1 MADPVE
7 EHSGRRGE
15 GGPRGKHPPGTQ
27 FQDDYFIESTALAN
41 VNQTMRV
48 AREEIFGPVICVIPF
63 DTEDEA
69 FRMANDIPYG
79 LGCSIWTRDV
89 GRAHRVARDVEA
101 GIVWINDH
109 HRLHP
114 EYPGA
119 ALMKA
124 GMAKKAAL
132 TSSTSTL
139 RPNTFASASM
149 PRGLTGMRPTGRDN
163 G

>member
-1 MADPVE
+1 MA
-7 EHSGRRGE
+7 HG
-15 GGPRGKHPPGTQ
+15 GKHPPGTQ
-27 FQDDYFIESTALAN
+27 LQDGYFIEPTVLAN

-63 DTEDEA
+63 DTEDEGVQI
-69 FRMANDIPYG
+69 ANDIPYG

-89 GRAHRVARDVEA
+89 ERAHRVARDVEA
-101 GIVWINDH
+101 GIVWINNH

-114 EYPGA
+114 GA
-119 ALMKA
+119 ALKKA
-124 GMAKKAAL
+124 GMAKKEVL
-132 TSSTSTL
+132 TSYTSTL

-149 PRGLTGMRPTGRDN
+149 PRGLPGMRPTGRDN